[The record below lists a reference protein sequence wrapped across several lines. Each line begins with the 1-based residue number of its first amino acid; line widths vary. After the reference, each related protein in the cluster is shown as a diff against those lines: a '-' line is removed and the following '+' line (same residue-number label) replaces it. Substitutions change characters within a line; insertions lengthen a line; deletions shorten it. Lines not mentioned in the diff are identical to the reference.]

1 MNRLSPISK
10 RSDAHLQR
18 SHARAEVWRRVGRGL
33 RRLHGL
39 AYAVV
44 AAGAMAAAGLQ
55 PPHVAAVEVGT
66 VLVATAAGAD
76 LGWSPDA
83 AAAPR

>member
-1 MNRLSPISK
+1 MNRLQTVSPS
-10 RSDAHLQR
+10 SDTRAN
-18 SHARAEVWRRVGRGL
+18 ARRRLGRGL

-55 PPHVAAVEVGT
+55 PPHTAAVEVGT
-66 VLVATAAGAD
+66 VQVATAGELA
-76 LGWSPDA
+76 WP
-83 AAAPR
+83 AAAPASR